1 MEKHSAINFKKLCD
15 ICRVESRLFD
25 FLYSHKLLIDFTE
38 KCEHCEIGTVHLVTD
53 NRRPD
58 NYIWRCDNRNCSDQ
72 HTIHKYSFF
81 SGSKLSL
88 EQILKIVY
96 YWTHKYSQ
104 ELVIQE
110 TKLSNHTVIDFYNF
124 CREVCSIVTEKQSEQ
139 IGGPGKVLEIDES
152 KFGKRKYNHGKRVL
166 GVWVFGGIEWDSNP
180 SKCFFVTVEDRSTA
194 TLIPINKRW
203 ILPGTTIASD
213 CWKAYS
219 SLQQEG
225 YIHTT
230 INHSI
235 QFVSETGTHTN
246 NTESR
251 WNSLK
256 KSLPKFGTQKHF
268 YNCYFAEYCIR
279 TKFLQSPSSDKFLDF
294 VN

>member
-96 YWTHKYSQ
+96 YWTHKYTGIS
-104 ELVIQE
+104 
-110 TKLSNHTVIDFYNF
+110 HTGNK
-124 CREVCSIVTEKQSEQ
+124 TEQS
-139 IGGPGKVLEIDES
+139 
-152 KFGKRKYNHGKRVL
+152 HG
-166 GVWVFGGIEWDSNP
+166 
-180 SKCFFVTVEDRSTA
+180 
-194 TLIPINKRW
+194 
-203 ILPGTTIASD
+203 
-213 CWKAYS
+213 
-219 SLQQEG
+219 
-225 YIHTT
+225 H
-230 INHSI
+230 
-235 QFVSETGTHTN
+235 
-246 NTESR
+246 
-251 WNSLK
+251 
-256 KSLPKFGTQKHF
+256 
-268 YNCYFAEYCIR
+268 
-279 TKFLQSPSSDKFLDF
+279 
-294 VN
+294 